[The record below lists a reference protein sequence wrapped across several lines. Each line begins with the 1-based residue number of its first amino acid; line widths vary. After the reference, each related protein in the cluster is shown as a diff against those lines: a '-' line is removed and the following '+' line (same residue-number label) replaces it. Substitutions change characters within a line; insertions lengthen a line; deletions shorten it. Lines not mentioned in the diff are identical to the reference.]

1 MSGDCAYGLQIHS
14 NTDNTV
20 MFAGFFCKA
29 GTAHSI
35 EN

>member
-1 MSGDCAYGLQIHS
+1 MSGDCAYGSQIHS
-14 NTDNTV
+14 NTDNIV
-20 MFAGFFCKA
+20 MFAGFLFKA